1 MKKAILPVTA
11 AVLLLLVI
19 LALAFATTSCNR
31 SLLDTH
37 FYYDYAYI
45 ALPNGQ
51 CVEGPVE
58 SWTDFAEG
66 DQIQVTI
73 NGTTYLSDSPR
84 IVLVKTK

>member
-1 MKKAILPVTA
+1 MKKAVLSITA
-11 AVLLLLVI
+11 AVLLLIVLLV
-19 LALAFATTSCNR
+19 LAFATTSCNR
-31 SLLDTH
+31 TLVDTS

-51 CVEGPVE
+51 CVEGPVD
-58 SWTDFAEG
+58 SWTDYVDG

-73 NGTTYLSDSPR
+73 NGTTYLSDSTR